1 MKAEKTK
8 NYIIQYVIY
17 TYGLFG
23 LLLLTL
29 GGIATVL
36 LHSSFALLMT
46 SSYSRPFDIWTEVIV
61 MPFLR

>member
-29 GGIATVL
+29 GGIAIVL
-36 LHSSFALLMT
+36 LHSLFALLMT
-46 SSYSRPFDIWTEVIV
+46 SSNSRPFDIWTEVIV